1 MSICKVL
8 IKMKGKL
15 KTKQIIT
22 NKHTRVW
29 VFFSC
34 VVFSDVIFLMNLK
47 SRNHCASCFYK
58 RSLSTPTK
66 VTIEY
71 IDL

>member
-1 MSICKVL
+1 MHGICKVL

-22 NKHTRVW
+22 NTHTRVW

-34 VVFSDVIFLMNLK
+34 VVFSDVIFFNEPNK
-47 SRNHCASCFYK
+47 
-58 RSLSTPTK
+58 
-66 VTIEY
+66 
-71 IDL
+71 

>member
-1 MSICKVL
+1 MGICKVL

-22 NKHTRVW
+22 NKHTRVS

-34 VVFSDVIFLMNLK
+34 VVFSDVIFFNEPEKEKSLCILLLQMVSVQNEGLCLHLLK
-47 SRNHCASCFYK
+47 
-58 RSLSTPTK
+58 
-66 VTIEY
+66 
-71 IDL
+71 